1 VREEQYDIR
10 IPVAMVQAAFG
21 MSAQG
26 VQKAEGR
33 RSGLASDTAVAVEVL
48 YRGLPGC

>member
-1 VREEQYDIR
+1 MLVTALMLEA
-10 IPVAMVQAAFG
+10 VAKVLVAFG

-33 RSGLASDTAVAVEVL
+33 SDGLASDTAAVVEV
-48 YRGLPGC
+48 